1 MLYGAGV
8 SIDPAT
14 ALANACARAGVEIR
28 LLHDLS
34 ELDVARR
41 IFDEVWPA
49 DDTQMQPN
57 VMRALMH
64 AGGYCA
70 AAYAGD
76 EPVGAALGFIGRHRE
91 GAGWD
96 VHLHSHMAA
105 VREGFRDR
113 HIGTALKLHQRVW
126 ARAQGIP
133 VIVWTFDPL
142 VRRNARL
149 NLLKLGV
156 EVRGFEPDFYGEMSD
171 GINSGD
177 PTDRLFAWWVVDS
190 ALADAAAD
198 GTLEP
203 IGADVIDA
211 HPEWRVIDLPEDI
224 VALREVDPAAAR
236 EWRLRL
242 RHALIDAFDEGFGI
256 VGITDGG
263 GYVLWRSA

>member
-1 MLYGAGV
+1 M
-8 SIDPAT
+8 
-14 ALANACARAGVEIR
+14 
-28 LLHDLS
+28 
-34 ELDVARR
+34 
-41 IFDEVWPA
+41 
-49 DDTQMQPN
+49 
-57 VMRALMH
+57 
-64 AGGYCA
+64 
-70 AAYAGD
+70 
-76 EPVGAALGFIGRHRE
+76 
-91 GAGWD
+91 
-96 VHLHSHMAA
+96 
-105 VREGFRDR
+105 
-113 HIGTALKLHQRVW
+113 
-126 ARAQGIP
+126 
-133 VIVWTFDPL
+133 
-142 VRRNARL
+142 
-149 NLLKLGV
+149 
-156 EVRGFEPDFYGEMSD
+156 DFYGSMDD